1 MKDNLIFKLL
11 CSYPVILITLYF
23 LPFLGICLI
32 LFRFYMYSYKIYKTS
47 ISITVIGV
55 ILMIPHLLDRLFNV
69 INFDS
74 SKIPYFDKVVD
85 SKIYLYFIRYSK
97 FLVTV
102 GIIIL
107 ILSFIVKSLL
117 PKIENRL
124 ERGVKDYIAN
134 EERKDREIAEK
145 NDLIVRERQREAEN
159 THVVKCPNCGAYNT
173 LKTTTGVCDH
183 CRRHLEYKG

>member
-1 MKDNLIFKLL
+1 
-11 CSYPVILITLYF
+11 
-23 LPFLGICLI
+23 
-32 LFRFYMYSYKIYKTS
+32 
-47 ISITVIGV
+47 
-55 ILMIPHLLDRLFNV
+55 MIPHLLDRLFNV

-159 THVVKCPNCGAYNT
+159 TH
-173 LKTTTGVCDH
+173 H